1 MRSAPILFAVLLAVL
16 GDSYASMSMPDYTL
30 VFADAVAPPAAPVA
44 RTTPAS
50 PAALPDASPSA
61 AAPTTI
67 WIDAAVADLRAAMVR
82 EVPDQLAVRPQDEPD
97 WNRLVAGQL
106 AAAGRTIDQ
115 PQLLVTVDR
124 NPAVQQ
130 LRIVLVQ
137 PGAPWLLIG
146 ATRVSTGEPGLTGH
160 YKTPVGVFE
169 HTKHI
174 IDYRA
179 AGTFSRRHHLRGLGV
194 KGMRVWD
201 FGWRTTEDWRERN
214 AWTRI
219 RLEIHATDPDTL
231 ERQIGQPVSKGCVH
245 VSAAL
250 NRFLDRHGI
259 IDAAY
264 EQAAQTDGRYRELL
278 LTGRMPTPLAG
289 TMLVVFDSS
298 QPDAAD
304 PSRPMAGTI

>member
-1 MRSAPILFAVLLAVL
+1 MRYAPFFFAVLLAAL
-16 GDSYASMSMPDYTL
+16 GGFRASVSAPDREL
-30 VFADAVAPPAAPVA
+30 VFASAVAPPSPPAAP
-44 RTTPAS
+44 TTPAS

-61 AAPTTI
+61 AAS
-67 WIDAAVADLRAAMVR
+67 IDDAVADLRAAMVR
-82 EVPDQLAVRPQDEPD
+82 EVPDLLAVRPEDEPD
-97 WNRLVAGQL
+97 WNRRVAGEL
-106 AAAGRTIDQ
+106 AAAGSTIDR

-130 LRIVLVQ
+130 LRIVLARQ
-137 PGAPWLLIG
+137 NAPWLLIG

-169 HTKHI
+169 HTSRI

-179 AGTFSRRHHLRGLGV
+179 EGTYSRRHHLRGLGV

-201 FGWRTTEDWRERN
+201 FGWQTTEDWRERN

-219 RLEIHATDPDTL
+219 RLEIHATDPETL

-250 NRFLDRHGI
+250 NRFLDQHGI

-264 EQAAQTDGRYRELL
+264 ERAAETDGRYRELL
-278 LTGRMPTPLAG
+278 LAGRTPTPLAG
-289 TMLVVFDSS
+289 TMMVVFDSS

-304 PSRPMAGTI
+304 FSWPMARII